1 MTRAQLSPPRRQLH
15 PWRRALPDEN
25 SVTLRRPKI
34 RTPCL
39 KPPPSKRSRPRVQSS
54 TIPGARDGE
63 EFGRDHHGCSDQM
76 NPRIVL
82 AAYHPD
88 YPRNRMT
95 EASDASRKLKRAS
108 LHKIQLPALRFPHH
122 RIAFRFKLAAGF
134 PFRKFRAVGYF
145 VADHEEKLRVLH
157 CAG

>member
-1 MTRAQLSPPRRQLH
+1 MTRAQLSAPRRQLH
-15 PWRRALPDEN
+15 PWRRALQDEN
-25 SVTLRRPKI
+25 AVTPRRPKI

-54 TIPGARDGE
+54 TIPGARDGKE
-63 EFGRDHHGCSDQM
+63 SGRDHHGCSDQM

-88 YPRNRMT
+88 YLRNRMI

-108 LHKIQLPALRFPHH
+108 IHQIQLPALWFPQH
-122 RIAFRFKLAAGF
+122 RIAFGLKLVAWF
-134 PFRKFRAVGYF
+134 PFREVGAVRDF
-145 VADHEEKLRVLH
+145 VAGPEQK
-157 CAG
+157 